1 MHILS
6 KRDKMYDV
14 CFQNKYGGEYM
25 STKKKKKRKKKQH
38 RFFWFVIKLQIVLM
52 LVVLA
57 GFGYYYF
64 GGYADQIQQMRREA
78 VQEVSASDDSTFIP
92 SQTCS
97 VFDKDGKLI
106 SERRGD
112 KNAQYVK
119 YEDIPKNFVAAIISI
134 EDKKFYQHNGV
145 DLKALMRAV
154 KATVMSKLK
163 KSQGGTQGGSTITMQ
178 LAKLIYMQPKQT
190 WQYKVKQ
197 MFLAWEL
204 EKRYSKDKIMEFYL
218 NNVYFANGYYGIDA
232 ACHGYFNCELKDLDV
247 SQTAYLCA
255 IPNRPSNYDPVTH
268 PDNTITRRNL
278 ILKNMRDDGKISQE
292 EYYEA
297 TKEEIALNRP
307 KKSDTEKINSSIDTY
322 TYDCAT
328 RALMEQEGF
337 QFKYYFDSD
346 KEKKSYGE
354 AYDELYSA
362 CQKKLFSGGYKI
374 YTTIDMEKQKELQS
388 AIDDTLKGFKDKS
401 KDGTY
406 KMQAAAVSIDNNS
419 GYVVAIVGGRK
430 QDSDNYTLNRAYQSY
445 RQPGSSIKPLLVYTP
460 QLERGYTPDTVVDDH
475 KLKDGPSNA
484 NNTYAGKI
492 PLRYAVAH
500 SINTIAWQLY
510 DELTPKTGLQYLKNM
525 NFAQIKDGD
534 YTLATSLGG
543 FTKGVS
549 PLEMAS
555 GYAAVENDGLYREPT
570 CVKSI
575 VDSDENVVYTSS
587 LAEKTVYKQ
596 DAARMM
602 TDIMTSV
609 MDSGTGRSAK
619 LADMP
624 CAGKTG
630 TTNDHKDGWF
640 CGFTRYY
647 TTAVWVGCDYPK
659 AISNLSGSTYPA
671 QIWKAYM
678 SAAHEGLSSLDFLP
692 YAQLSDDFKNQQ
704 KKEEEEHD
712 KMREE
717 NQTEEN
723 QTDDQQTSESQQK
736 DNTTDGSSENDNQ
749 PDNNDSNAGDQ
760 NNNSKPEHSGDN
772 DSGESGGNTDT
783 PENGENT
790 NKPDNSGTT
799 DNGGDTGESG
809 DTGGG
814 NVQ

>member
-1 MHILS
+1 MPPVEDLENPNY
-6 KRDKMYDV
+6 K
-14 CFQNKYGGEYM
+14 FATQ
-25 STKKKKKRKKKQH
+25 
-38 RFFWFVIKLQIVLM
+38 
-52 LVVLA
+52 
-57 GFGYYYF
+57 
-64 GGYADQIQQMRREA
+64 
-78 VQEVSASDDSTFIP
+78 
-92 SQTCS
+92 
-97 VFDKDGKLI
+97 VFSEDGKVLGTYSFSKENRVYVGYNDLSPNVINALI
-106 SERRGD
+106 ATEDVRFAEHSGIDAIALFRAIVKRGLLFQ
-112 KNAQYVK
+112 KNA
-119 YEDIPKNFVAAIISI
+119 
-134 EDKKFYQHNGV
+134 G
-145 DLKALMRAV
+145 
-154 KATVMSKLK
+154 
-163 KSQGGTQGGSTITMQ
+163 GGSTITQQ
-178 LAKLIYMQPKQT
+178 LSKQLYSLSADNVMERLFQKPIEWVIAVKL
-190 WQYKVKQ
+190 
-197 MFLAWEL
+197 E
-204 EKRYSKDKIMEFYL
+204 RYY
-218 NNVYFANGYYGIDA
+218 
-232 ACHGYFNCELKDLDV
+232 
-247 SQTAYLCA
+247 
-255 IPNRPSNYDPVTH
+255 
-268 PDNTITRRNL
+268 
-278 ILKNMRDDGKISQE
+278 
-292 EYYEA
+292 
-297 TKEEIALNRP
+297 TKEEILTMYLNKFDFLNNAVGIKTAANTYFGCEPKDLKIEEAATLVGMCKNPALYNPVRFNERSRGRRNVVLDQMRKAGYITAEECDSLQALP
-307 KKSDTEKINSSIDTY
+307 LTLKYTRVDHKEGMATYFREYLRGVLNAKKPVKGDYRGWQMQKFYEDSLDWENNPLFGWCEKNIKKDGSKYNLY
-322 TYDCAT
+322 TDG
-328 RALMEQEGF
+328 L
-337 QFKYYFDSD
+337 
-346 KEKKSYGE
+346 
-354 AYDELYSA
+354 
-362 CQKKLFSGGYKI
+362 KI

-587 LAEKTVYKQ
+587 LTEKTVYKQ

-717 NQTEEN
+717 NQT
-723 QTDDQQTSESQQK
+723 DDQQTSESQQK

-772 DSGESGGNTDT
+772 DSGESGGNTDK

-790 NKPDNSGTT
+790 NKPDNSETT
-799 DNGGDTGESG
+799 DNSGDTGENG
-809 DTGGG
+809 DAGGG

>member
-1 MHILS
+1 
-6 KRDKMYDV
+6 
-14 CFQNKYGGEYM
+14 
-25 STKKKKKRKKKQH
+25 
-38 RFFWFVIKLQIVLM
+38 
-52 LVVLA
+52 
-57 GFGYYYF
+57 
-64 GGYADQIQQMRREA
+64 
-78 VQEVSASDDSTFIP
+78 
-92 SQTCS
+92 
-97 VFDKDGKLI
+97 
-106 SERRGD
+106 
-112 KNAQYVK
+112 
-119 YEDIPKNFVAAIISI
+119 
-134 EDKKFYQHNGV
+134 
-145 DLKALMRAV
+145 
-154 KATVMSKLK
+154 
-163 KSQGGTQGGSTITMQ
+163 
-178 LAKLIYMQPKQT
+178 
-190 WQYKVKQ
+190 
-197 MFLAWEL
+197 
-204 EKRYSKDKIMEFYL
+204 
-218 NNVYFANGYYGIDA
+218 
-232 ACHGYFNCELKDLDV
+232 
-247 SQTAYLCA
+247 
-255 IPNRPSNYDPVTH
+255 
-268 PDNTITRRNL
+268 
-278 ILKNMRDDGKISQE
+278 
-292 EYYEA
+292 
-297 TKEEIALNRP
+297 
-307 KKSDTEKINSSIDTY
+307 
-322 TYDCAT
+322 
-328 RALMEQEGF
+328 
-337 QFKYYFDSD
+337 
-346 KEKKSYGE
+346 
-354 AYDELYSA
+354 
-362 CQKKLFSGGYKI
+362 
-374 YTTIDMEKQKELQS
+374 
-388 AIDDTLKGFKDKS
+388 
-401 KDGTY
+401 
-406 KMQAAAVSIDNNS
+406 
-419 GYVVAIVGGRK
+419 
-430 QDSDNYTLNRAYQSY
+430 
-445 RQPGSSIKPLLVYTP
+445 
-460 QLERGYTPDTVVDDH
+460 
-475 KLKDGPSNA
+475 
-484 NNTYAGKI
+484 
-492 PLRYAVAH
+492 
-500 SINTIAWQLY
+500 
-510 DELTPKTGLQYLKNM
+510 
-525 NFAQIKDGD
+525 
-534 YTLATSLGG
+534 
-543 FTKGVS
+543 
-549 PLEMAS
+549 MAS

-587 LAEKTVYKQ
+587 LTEKTVYKQ

-704 KKEEEEHD
+704 KKEKEEHD

-799 DNGGDTGESG
+799 DNSGDTGESG

>member
-1 MHILS
+1 
-6 KRDKMYDV
+6 
-14 CFQNKYGGEYM
+14 
-25 STKKKKKRKKKQH
+25 
-38 RFFWFVIKLQIVLM
+38 
-52 LVVLA
+52 
-57 GFGYYYF
+57 
-64 GGYADQIQQMRREA
+64 
-78 VQEVSASDDSTFIP
+78 
-92 SQTCS
+92 
-97 VFDKDGKLI
+97 
-106 SERRGD
+106 
-112 KNAQYVK
+112 
-119 YEDIPKNFVAAIISI
+119 
-134 EDKKFYQHNGV
+134 
-145 DLKALMRAV
+145 
-154 KATVMSKLK
+154 
-163 KSQGGTQGGSTITMQ
+163 
-178 LAKLIYMQPKQT
+178 
-190 WQYKVKQ
+190 
-197 MFLAWEL
+197 
-204 EKRYSKDKIMEFYL
+204 
-218 NNVYFANGYYGIDA
+218 
-232 ACHGYFNCELKDLDV
+232 
-247 SQTAYLCA
+247 
-255 IPNRPSNYDPVTH
+255 
-268 PDNTITRRNL
+268 
-278 ILKNMRDDGKISQE
+278 
-292 EYYEA
+292 
-297 TKEEIALNRP
+297 
-307 KKSDTEKINSSIDTY
+307 
-322 TYDCAT
+322 
-328 RALMEQEGF
+328 MEQEGF

-510 DELTPKTGLQYLKNM
+510 DELTPKAGLQYLKNM

-587 LAEKTVYKQ
+587 LTEKTVYKQ

-609 MDSGTGRSAK
+609 MDSGTGRSEK

-704 KKEEEEHD
+704 KQEEEEHD

-717 NQTEEN
+717 NQIEEN

-760 NNNSKPEHSGDN
+760 NNKSKPEHSGDN

-799 DNGGDTGESG
+799 DNSGDTGESG

>member
-1 MHILS
+1 
-6 KRDKMYDV
+6 
-14 CFQNKYGGEYM
+14 
-25 STKKKKKRKKKQH
+25 
-38 RFFWFVIKLQIVLM
+38 
-52 LVVLA
+52 
-57 GFGYYYF
+57 
-64 GGYADQIQQMRREA
+64 
-78 VQEVSASDDSTFIP
+78 
-92 SQTCS
+92 
-97 VFDKDGKLI
+97 
-106 SERRGD
+106 
-112 KNAQYVK
+112 
-119 YEDIPKNFVAAIISI
+119 
-134 EDKKFYQHNGV
+134 
-145 DLKALMRAV
+145 
-154 KATVMSKLK
+154 
-163 KSQGGTQGGSTITMQ
+163 
-178 LAKLIYMQPKQT
+178 
-190 WQYKVKQ
+190 
-197 MFLAWEL
+197 
-204 EKRYSKDKIMEFYL
+204 
-218 NNVYFANGYYGIDA
+218 
-232 ACHGYFNCELKDLDV
+232 
-247 SQTAYLCA
+247 
-255 IPNRPSNYDPVTH
+255 
-268 PDNTITRRNL
+268 
-278 ILKNMRDDGKISQE
+278 
-292 EYYEA
+292 
-297 TKEEIALNRP
+297 
-307 KKSDTEKINSSIDTY
+307 
-322 TYDCAT
+322 
-328 RALMEQEGF
+328 
-337 QFKYYFDSD
+337 
-346 KEKKSYGE
+346 
-354 AYDELYSA
+354 
-362 CQKKLFSGGYKI
+362 
-374 YTTIDMEKQKELQS
+374 
-388 AIDDTLKGFKDKS
+388 
-401 KDGTY
+401 
-406 KMQAAAVSIDNNS
+406 
-419 GYVVAIVGGRK
+419 
-430 QDSDNYTLNRAYQSY
+430 
-445 RQPGSSIKPLLVYTP
+445 
-460 QLERGYTPDTVVDDH
+460 
-475 KLKDGPSNA
+475 
-484 NNTYAGKI
+484 
-492 PLRYAVAH
+492 
-500 SINTIAWQLY
+500 
-510 DELTPKTGLQYLKNM
+510 
-525 NFAQIKDGD
+525 
-534 YTLATSLGG
+534 
-543 FTKGVS
+543 
-549 PLEMAS
+549 MAS

-587 LAEKTVYKQ
+587 LTEKTVYKQ

-760 NNNSKPEHSGDN
+760 NNNSKPEHNGDS
-772 DSGESGGNTDT
+772 DSGESGGNTDK

-809 DTGGG
+809 DIGGG

>member
-1 MHILS
+1 
-6 KRDKMYDV
+6 
-14 CFQNKYGGEYM
+14 
-25 STKKKKKRKKKQH
+25 
-38 RFFWFVIKLQIVLM
+38 
-52 LVVLA
+52 
-57 GFGYYYF
+57 
-64 GGYADQIQQMRREA
+64 
-78 VQEVSASDDSTFIP
+78 
-92 SQTCS
+92 
-97 VFDKDGKLI
+97 
-106 SERRGD
+106 
-112 KNAQYVK
+112 
-119 YEDIPKNFVAAIISI
+119 
-134 EDKKFYQHNGV
+134 
-145 DLKALMRAV
+145 
-154 KATVMSKLK
+154 
-163 KSQGGTQGGSTITMQ
+163 
-178 LAKLIYMQPKQT
+178 
-190 WQYKVKQ
+190 
-197 MFLAWEL
+197 
-204 EKRYSKDKIMEFYL
+204 
-218 NNVYFANGYYGIDA
+218 
-232 ACHGYFNCELKDLDV
+232 
-247 SQTAYLCA
+247 
-255 IPNRPSNYDPVTH
+255 
-268 PDNTITRRNL
+268 
-278 ILKNMRDDGKISQE
+278 
-292 EYYEA
+292 
-297 TKEEIALNRP
+297 
-307 KKSDTEKINSSIDTY
+307 
-322 TYDCAT
+322 
-328 RALMEQEGF
+328 
-337 QFKYYFDSD
+337 
-346 KEKKSYGE
+346 
-354 AYDELYSA
+354 
-362 CQKKLFSGGYKI
+362 
-374 YTTIDMEKQKELQS
+374 
-388 AIDDTLKGFKDKS
+388 
-401 KDGTY
+401 
-406 KMQAAAVSIDNNS
+406 
-419 GYVVAIVGGRK
+419 
-430 QDSDNYTLNRAYQSY
+430 
-445 RQPGSSIKPLLVYTP
+445 
-460 QLERGYTPDTVVDDH
+460 
-475 KLKDGPSNA
+475 
-484 NNTYAGKI
+484 
-492 PLRYAVAH
+492 
-500 SINTIAWQLY
+500 
-510 DELTPKTGLQYLKNM
+510 
-525 NFAQIKDGD
+525 
-534 YTLATSLGG
+534 
-543 FTKGVS
+543 
-549 PLEMAS
+549 MAS

-587 LAEKTVYKQ
+587 LTEKTVYKQ

>member
-1 MHILS
+1 M
-6 KRDKMYDV
+6 
-14 CFQNKYGGEYM
+14 
-25 STKKKKKRKKKQH
+25 
-38 RFFWFVIKLQIVLM
+38 
-52 LVVLA
+52 
-57 GFGYYYF
+57 
-64 GGYADQIQQMRREA
+64 
-78 VQEVSASDDSTFIP
+78 
-92 SQTCS
+92 
-97 VFDKDGKLI
+97 
-106 SERRGD
+106 
-112 KNAQYVK
+112 
-119 YEDIPKNFVAAIISI
+119 
-134 EDKKFYQHNGV
+134 
-145 DLKALMRAV
+145 
-154 KATVMSKLK
+154 
-163 KSQGGTQGGSTITMQ
+163 
-178 LAKLIYMQPKQT
+178 
-190 WQYKVKQ
+190 
-197 MFLAWEL
+197 
-204 EKRYSKDKIMEFYL
+204 
-218 NNVYFANGYYGIDA
+218 
-232 ACHGYFNCELKDLDV
+232 
-247 SQTAYLCA
+247 
-255 IPNRPSNYDPVTH
+255 
-268 PDNTITRRNL
+268 
-278 ILKNMRDDGKISQE
+278 
-292 EYYEA
+292 
-297 TKEEIALNRP
+297 
-307 KKSDTEKINSSIDTY
+307 
-322 TYDCAT
+322 
-328 RALMEQEGF
+328 
-337 QFKYYFDSD
+337 
-346 KEKKSYGE
+346 
-354 AYDELYSA
+354 
-362 CQKKLFSGGYKI
+362 
-374 YTTIDMEKQKELQS
+374 
-388 AIDDTLKGFKDKS
+388 
-401 KDGTY
+401 
-406 KMQAAAVSIDNNS
+406 
-419 GYVVAIVGGRK
+419 
-430 QDSDNYTLNRAYQSY
+430 
-445 RQPGSSIKPLLVYTP
+445 
-460 QLERGYTPDTVVDDH
+460 DDH

-587 LAEKTVYKQ
+587 LTEKTVYKQ

-704 KKEEEEHD
+704 KQEEEEHD
-712 KMREE
+712 KMR
-717 NQTEEN
+717 EEN

-799 DNGGDTGESG
+799 DNSGDTGESG

>member
-1 MHILS
+1 
-6 KRDKMYDV
+6 
-14 CFQNKYGGEYM
+14 
-25 STKKKKKRKKKQH
+25 
-38 RFFWFVIKLQIVLM
+38 
-52 LVVLA
+52 
-57 GFGYYYF
+57 
-64 GGYADQIQQMRREA
+64 
-78 VQEVSASDDSTFIP
+78 
-92 SQTCS
+92 
-97 VFDKDGKLI
+97 
-106 SERRGD
+106 
-112 KNAQYVK
+112 
-119 YEDIPKNFVAAIISI
+119 
-134 EDKKFYQHNGV
+134 
-145 DLKALMRAV
+145 
-154 KATVMSKLK
+154 
-163 KSQGGTQGGSTITMQ
+163 
-178 LAKLIYMQPKQT
+178 
-190 WQYKVKQ
+190 
-197 MFLAWEL
+197 
-204 EKRYSKDKIMEFYL
+204 
-218 NNVYFANGYYGIDA
+218 
-232 ACHGYFNCELKDLDV
+232 
-247 SQTAYLCA
+247 
-255 IPNRPSNYDPVTH
+255 
-268 PDNTITRRNL
+268 
-278 ILKNMRDDGKISQE
+278 
-292 EYYEA
+292 
-297 TKEEIALNRP
+297 
-307 KKSDTEKINSSIDTY
+307 
-322 TYDCAT
+322 
-328 RALMEQEGF
+328 
-337 QFKYYFDSD
+337 
-346 KEKKSYGE
+346 
-354 AYDELYSA
+354 
-362 CQKKLFSGGYKI
+362 
-374 YTTIDMEKQKELQS
+374 
-388 AIDDTLKGFKDKS
+388 
-401 KDGTY
+401 
-406 KMQAAAVSIDNNS
+406 
-419 GYVVAIVGGRK
+419 
-430 QDSDNYTLNRAYQSY
+430 
-445 RQPGSSIKPLLVYTP
+445 
-460 QLERGYTPDTVVDDH
+460 
-475 KLKDGPSNA
+475 
-484 NNTYAGKI
+484 
-492 PLRYAVAH
+492 
-500 SINTIAWQLY
+500 
-510 DELTPKTGLQYLKNM
+510 
-525 NFAQIKDGD
+525 
-534 YTLATSLGG
+534 
-543 FTKGVS
+543 
-549 PLEMAS
+549 MAS

-587 LAEKTVYKQ
+587 LTEKTVYKQ

-717 NQTEEN
+717 NQT
-723 QTDDQQTSESQQK
+723 DDQQTSESQQK

-799 DNGGDTGESG
+799 DNSGDTGESG